1 VPLFPPQPVRRAV
14 VSPRA
19 KRRIKAV
26 WIKCRPLLKRKD
38 IVPSL
43 KEFVE
48 FEIGLSGR

>member
-1 VPLFPPQPVRRAV
+1 VPLFPLQLVKSPAV
-14 VSPRA
+14 RA
-19 KRRIKAV
+19 KTKRKMEAV